1 MFPKKKNLTDQEQ
14 RILVQLFVEFLI
26 DNNQPFNLVTN
37 EAFRKFLNAL
47 NPSFNIPC
55 ENTIQILLESAHQY
69 TEQKL
74 RSLLETDA
82 ISVSLTTDFWTSRS
96 QEGYIGITC
105 SWISTNFEPK
115 ESLLALE
122 YVPFPHTAEK
132 ICESLI
138 NTIRSW
144 NLEYK
149 VMSVTTDNGSNMVK
163 AMKLLKQEF
172 PNTERIACAAYT
184 LQLVVNKGLK
194 SSEEL
199 QRLIL
204 RANRLITF
212 LRKPKQCEH
221 LLAVQQELNYDKILK
236 PIQEVSTRWNSVFYA
251 FERLLELQRAIIFL
265 PSRLKADKNKEN
277 NKDGKKLDSIMLSS
291 KEWETLSEIIEILDP
306 FEEITSILSGQNY
319 VTLSLVYPFIK
330 KLTEI
335 LKKDL
340 KDFVEVVIYETN
352 QSRGQ
357 KAKIDINQS
366 VETRNIIN
374 LLKESLLNWISFYWS
389 IPSSIGLISTL
400 LDPRFKDLRNF
411 EDNEKN
417 AIFEHLHNQYEWL
430 NIQQTLEPEPSS
442 SKSRKR
448 SRSIMDSLFSS
459 SGIHSTNT
467 EKNELTKYNELPE
480 FHKETNP
487 LLWWK
492 DRAIGF
498 PNLSKVA
505 REYLAINATSVPSER
520 LFSDAGNQVTSKRS
534 SLDTFTISKIL
545 FLKKNRNIMQI
556 FPY

>member
-1 MFPKKKNLTDQEQ
+1 MFSKKKNLTDQEQ

-194 SSEEL
+194 SSE
-199 QRLIL
+199 Q
-204 RANRLITF
+204 F
-212 LRKPKQCEH
+212 
-221 LLAVQQELNYDKILK
+221 
-236 PIQEVSTRWNSVFYA
+236 
-251 FERLLELQRAIIFL
+251 LELQRAIIFL

-340 KDFVEVVIYETN
+340 KDFDDKTIDENDIKTVELFDLLNDNENNINFNETEDVVEVVIYETN

-430 NIQQTLEPEPSS
+430 NIQQTLEPELSS

-448 SRSIMDSLFSS
+448 SRFIMDSLFSS

-487 LLWWK
+487 LLW
-492 DRAIGF
+492 
-498 PNLSKVA
+498 
-505 REYLAINATSVPSER
+505 
-520 LFSDAGNQVTSKRS
+520 
-534 SLDTFTISKIL
+534 
-545 FLKKNRNIMQI
+545 
-556 FPY
+556 

>member
-172 PNTERIACAAYT
+172 PNTERIACAAHT

-204 RANRLITF
+204 S
-212 LRKPKQCEH
+212 
-221 LLAVQQELNYDKILK
+221 D
-236 PIQEVSTRWNSVFYA
+236 
-251 FERLLELQRAIIFL
+251 
-265 PSRLKADKNKEN
+265 
-277 NKDGKKLDSIMLSS
+277 
-291 KEWETLSEIIEILDP
+291 
-306 FEEITSILSGQNY
+306 QNY

-340 KDFVEVVIYETN
+340 KDFDDKTIDENDIETVELFDLLNDNENNINFNETEDVVEVVIYETN

-430 NIQQTLEPEPSS
+430 NIQQTLEPELSS

-448 SRSIMDSLFSS
+448 SRFIMDSLFSS

-487 LLWWK
+487 LLW
-492 DRAIGF
+492 
-498 PNLSKVA
+498 
-505 REYLAINATSVPSER
+505 
-520 LFSDAGNQVTSKRS
+520 
-534 SLDTFTISKIL
+534 
-545 FLKKNRNIMQI
+545 
-556 FPY
+556 

>member
-96 QEGYIGITC
+96 QKGYIGIIC

-172 PNTERIACAAYT
+172 PNTERIACAAHT

-204 RANRLITF
+204 RAKRLITF

-251 FERLLELQRAIIFL
+251 FERLLELQHAIIFL

-291 KEWETLSEIIEILDP
+291 KEWETLSEIIEILDL

-340 KDFVEVVIYETN
+340 KDFDDKTIDENDIETVELFDLLNDNENNINFNETEDVVEVVIYETN
-352 QSRGQ
+352 
-357 KAKIDINQS
+357 
-366 VETRNIIN
+366 
-374 LLKESLLNWISFYWS
+374 
-389 IPSSIGLISTL
+389 
-400 LDPRFKDLRNF
+400 
-411 EDNEKN
+411 
-417 AIFEHLHNQYEWL
+417 
-430 NIQQTLEPEPSS
+430 
-442 SKSRKR
+442 
-448 SRSIMDSLFSS
+448 
-459 SGIHSTNT
+459 
-467 EKNELTKYNELPE
+467 
-480 FHKETNP
+480 
-487 LLWWK
+487 
-492 DRAIGF
+492 
-498 PNLSKVA
+498 
-505 REYLAINATSVPSER
+505 
-520 LFSDAGNQVTSKRS
+520 
-534 SLDTFTISKIL
+534 
-545 FLKKNRNIMQI
+545 
-556 FPY
+556 